1 MIDNNQSF
9 ILYTNYYEILS
20 DLSNEKLGELFRAIL
35 EYKTTKKQPVVS
47 VDLLVVFKF
56 IKNQLDMDEE
66 KYNKTCLKNKNNAK
80 KGGAPKGNQ
89 NARKQPK
96 TTQNNHNDNENDN
109 DNDLKKEE
117 KIKKE
122 EKKNSNLIN
131 PDMCF
136 DNKINQVF
144 TLYKKLCPKLIP
156 LVFEERNLDRRIEID
171 EFLAL
176 INDDFSYI
184 EELFKRAN
192 KQITFYDNKINL
204 KSLIKNH
211 ESIYQGLGAPKNKD
225 EPDYKPPQKT
235 GIIECVL

>member
-1 MIDNNQSF
+1 
-9 ILYTNYYEILS
+9 
-20 DLSNEKLGELFRAIL
+20 
-35 EYKTTKKQPVVS
+35 
-47 VDLLVVFKF
+47 
-56 IKNQLDMDEE
+56 
-66 KYNKTCLKNKNNAK
+66 
-80 KGGAPKGNQ
+80 
-89 NARKQPK
+89 
-96 TTQNNHNDNENDN
+96 
-109 DNDLKKEE
+109 
-117 KIKKE
+117 
-122 EKKNSNLIN
+122 
-131 PDMCF
+131 MCF

-176 INDDFSYI
+176 INDDFNYI

-225 EPDYKPPQKT
+225 EPDYKPPKKT